1 MCFQNLFLVTLDKRE
16 SIGLVLFCF
25 SFPPP
30 CFCFLFQKGVIW
42 MVLVSYP
49 ERRQLELTRNI
60 LSKSTAISLAAGE
73 HPVCI
78 RSSSLV
84 APPSVAATASTA
96 RLSRNAWHTLQSTA
110 TAASPPSLPAFTILP
125 TTAVAASAPS
135 SQIAARPSAHP
146 AAASIT
152 RSARL
157 AVACGATA
165 GSALNTRARAGT
177 TPAGPARA
185 EIPAR
190 HPSPAST
197 ARRSIVA
204 PFSSDG
210 PISRISS
217 LTSSSFSAIKTLASE
232 SDAAMIASRTLA
244 ASICDS
250 KLSPS
255 LKTRIKAE
263 TDRSISETRSA
274 IAIFLLQSS
283 MKSEVRIKAKTL
295 ATATE
300 LSDLE
305 SFRTRMEA
313 RTEVHPP
320 TPTRSFFSIGS
331 TSLAEKNSASLRSGG
346 TRSSSPAEIET
357 EESSCRRSLARRRG
371 TRGAGAAEED
381 QRRSLARRR
390 GTRGAGAA
398 EEDQRWMRR
407 WRVRLGTR
415 SVEGSGS
422 IVAGHV
428 VFPDSSHRWME
439 ARS

>member
-1 MCFQNLFLVTLDKRE
+1 MFLV
-16 SIGLVLFCF
+16 
-25 SFPPP
+25 
-30 CFCFLFQKGVIW
+30 LFQKGVIW

-49 ERRQLELTRNI
+49 ARKRLELTRKI
-60 LSKSTAISLAAGE
+60 LSKSAAISLAAGE

-78 RSSSLV
+78 RSSSFV

-110 TAASPPSLPAFTILP
+110 TAASAPSLPAFTILP

-152 RSARL
+152 RSARP
-157 AVACGATA
+157 AVAAGATA
-165 GSALNTRARAGT
+165 GSALNTRASAGT
-177 TPAGPARA
+177 TPARTIRGRARFAA

-217 LTSSSFSAIKTLASE
+217 LTSSSFSAIKTLASA

-255 LKTRIKAE
+255 LRTRIKAE
-263 TDRSISETRSA
+263 TDRWIWETRSA

-295 ATATE
+295 ATATD
-300 LSDLE
+300 LSNLE
-305 SFRTRMEA
+305 PFRTRMEA

-346 TRSSSPAEIET
+346 TGSSSPAEVEA
-357 EESSCRRSLARRRG
+357 EESSCRRSLARRRE
-371 TRGAGAAEED
+371 TRGAGA
-381 QRRSLARRR
+381 
-390 GTRGAGAA
+390 GAGAA

-428 VFPDSSHRWME
+428 VFPDSSHRWMD